1 MSVSQ
6 STFHSALL
14 DASVTVPEG
23 LSDGL
28 GQPAGSRFS
37 VYRNNVAVSL
47 TEALELSFPAI
58 VKLLGDENFKGLA
71 GIFLR
76 QHPPETP
83 IMMHYGA
90 AFPDFLAGFGPL
102 SHIGYLADVA
112 RLEQAI
118 RVSYHAAD
126 ATPIST
132 DALQALPPEEL
143 AAARFDLAPSL
154 QLVSSTWPI
163 HQIWAYNLQD
173 GAPKPTGGAQNVL
186 ILRAEFDPD
195 LTPVSAGLFAFIS
208 ELSAGHTLT
217 DAAGTA
223 SSLDEEFDLS
233 HGLGLLL
240 SGQAITRIKT
250 GDEEC
255 TP

>member
-6 STFHSALL
+6 SAFHSALL
-14 DASVTVPEG
+14 DAAQAVPEG
-23 LSDGL
+23 LSDGV
-28 GQPAGSRFS
+28 GHPAGSRFS

-58 VKLLGDENFKGLA
+58 VKLLGAENFKGLA

-90 AFPDFLAGFGPL
+90 AFPDFLAGFEPL
-102 SHIGYLADVA
+102 AHIGYLPDVA

-126 ATPIST
+126 ATPVT
-132 DALQALPPEEL
+132 PEALQDHDPEALG
-143 AAARFDLAPSL
+143 AARLDLAPAT
-154 QLVSSTWPI
+154 QLVRSDWPI
-163 HQIWAYNLQD
+163 HQIWAYNLEE

-186 ILRAEFDPD
+186 ILRPEFDPE
-195 LTPVSAGLFAFIS
+195 LTPIPPATADFIAALARG
-208 ELSAGHTLT
+208 ETL
-217 DAAGTA
+217 AAAAETT
-223 SSLDEEFDLS
+223 STTHDEFDLS
-233 HGLGLLL
+233 EALGLLL
-240 SGQAITRIKT
+240 SGRAIARITT
-250 GDEEC
+250 GDNQ
-255 TP
+255 

>member
-6 STFHSALL
+6 TSFHNALL
-14 DASVTVPEG
+14 DAAKPVPEG
-23 LSDGL
+23 LRDGL

-58 VKLLGDENFKGLA
+58 VKLLGEENFKGLA
-71 GIFLR
+71 GVFLR

-90 AFPDFLAGFGPL
+90 AFPDFLATFEPL
-102 SHIGYLADVA
+102 AHIGYLPDVA

-126 ATPIST
+126 AEAVAPE
-132 DALQALPPEEL
+132 ALQACGPEALETARLEL
-143 AAARFDLAPSL
+143 APAA
-154 QLVSSTWPI
+154 QLIRSNWPI
-163 HQIWAYNLQD
+163 HQIWAYNLEE

-186 ILRAEFDPD
+186 ILRPEFDPE
-195 LTPVSAGLFAFIS
+195 LTPVSQ
-208 ELSAGHTLT
+208 
-217 DAAGTA
+217 GTA
-223 SSLDEEFDLS
+223 EFVTALMRGATLGAANATASATEDRFDLS
-233 HGLGLLL
+233 EALGSLL
-240 SGQAITRIKT
+240 SGQAITGIKA
-250 GDEEC
+250 GENA
-255 TP
+255 